1 MKQGKPNQ
9 ITLDLTD
16 RCQLKCTTC
25 TKWKA
30 ASDALAQEELTTEEW
45 KKVILNLYHWLGEG
59 ANIWFS
65 GGEPFLRKDIF
76 ELASYAASLGLHVSS
91 MTNAYSIGHL
101 HEEIMDSSIEVLSIS
116 LNAVN
121 DPKIHDWSRGRE
133 GAYEKTVESLLE
145 LTRLREEKGINK
157 FVSIAAIILPENL
170 EEIIPL
176 AEYVKEHHISGIS
189 YQLLDDSAI
198 FRSCREVK
206 GIDTDHYILPQELRR
221 KYHDMSQRGTEVIN
235 QLIELKK
242 KGYVIY
248 NSYEQ
253 LEAMRLQLKN
263 PDELIARIRCDVAST
278 SIGID
283 PYGDVRLCLSMHP
296 IGNVRESNLEEF
308 WENTKAWECRERT
321 RTCNLCCRILN
332 CNFER
337 AKKNI
342 FQKGIRKTV
351 RLLKGYR

>member
-1 MKQGKPNQ
+1 MKQRKPNH

-25 TKWKA
+25 TKWKV

-45 KKVILNLYHWLGEG
+45 KKVILNLHQWLGEG

-101 HEEIMDSSIEVLSIS
+101 HEEIMDSSIEELSIS

-145 LTRLREEKGINK
+145 LTRLRDEKGIK
-157 FVSIAAIILPENL
+157 KLVSIAAIILPENL

-176 AEYVKEHHISGIS
+176 AEYVKEHHISAIN

-198 FRSCREVK
+198 FRSFREVK

-242 KGYVIY
+242 RGYVIY

-283 PYGDVRLCLSMHP
+283 PYGDVRLCFSMQP
-296 IGNVRESNLEEF
+296 IGNARESNLEEL

-321 RTCNLCCRILN
+321 RTCNMYCRTLN

-337 AKKNI
+337 GKRNL
-342 FQKGIRKTV
+342 FQKGIHKTV